1 MIKNKMKRKRLII
14 LVFLVLA
21 SSVFAL
27 NSDFNNDNKI
37 DFDDFFL
44 FADQYG
50 KNVDANNVKFDLD
63 KNGKIDVEDFFIFA
77 DNFGVCKDVA
87 VCIKPDNTKG
97 TCISGVDE
105 NGRCECF

>member
-1 MIKNKMKRKRLII
+1 MII
-14 LVFLVLA
+14 LLILFSSSVLA
-21 SSVFAL
+21 ITG
-27 NSDFNNDNKI
+27 DFDDSGCINL
-37 DFDDFFL
+37 DDFFL

-50 KNVDANNVKFDLD
+50 KNVDRNNVKFDLD